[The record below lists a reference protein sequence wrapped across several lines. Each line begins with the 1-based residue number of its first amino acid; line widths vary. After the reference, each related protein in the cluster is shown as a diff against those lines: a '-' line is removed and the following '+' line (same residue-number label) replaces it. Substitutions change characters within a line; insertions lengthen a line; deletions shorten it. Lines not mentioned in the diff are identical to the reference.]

1 LEVAYAA
8 VVSVGDKPDWWWGS
22 VEIKYEAAV
31 PHGQL
36 EVEFFGVLELEYVV
50 LVVTS
55 YVVVE
60 MQV

>member
-1 LEVAYAA
+1 LEVFLVHFW
-8 VVSVGDKPDWWWGS
+8 VVLIEV
-22 VEIKYEAAV
+22 AV
-31 PHGQL
+31 PYL